1 MILSL
6 AALEISVGLVV
17 LSWLARVAF
26 DPSYKFRST
35 PLDLPVLIFFV
46 LRLLSVLSSVEP
58 GASQVFFWKEAP
70 FFVFFFALTQTLDVK
85 NENLLSLVFLCFL
98 IGAFIGSVHGIYVH
112 FTEGYARAR
121 SVTSGYMTLGMYL
134 TAIMALTLPS
144 FEKLLKPRSVV
155 WGVFVVSLLALL
167 FTLNRTHLIIIA
179 CVLLLIGVVRYRRL
193 LWLAPA
199 IFIVAYALSPA
210 LGGRL
215 STLSSPVTTSS
226 DRNILWADAWE
237 RLLDHPFLGYG
248 PYTFSHVFDDYDKLT
263 DKLVGGW
270 HNDYLQIPV
279 ESGFPSLL
287 ALLWVFGSSLY
298 YCFRYRPW
306 RGREWNA
313 RLSLG
318 VGLMLASLY
327 FAAFF
332 GAGAFD
338 VINAQLLRFG
348 LAIAGL
354 LPVFEKVEKGNPVE
368 SDHIPE

>member
-1 MILSL
+1 
-6 AALEISVGLVV
+6 
-17 LSWLARVAF
+17 
-26 DPSYKFRST
+26 
-35 PLDLPVLIFFV
+35 
-46 LRLLSVLSSVEP
+46 
-58 GASQVFFWKEAP
+58 
-70 FFVFFFALTQTLDVK
+70 
-85 NENLLSLVFLCFL
+85 
-98 IGAFIGSVHGIYVH
+98 
-112 FTEGYARAR
+112 
-121 SVTSGYMTLGMYL
+121 
-134 TAIMALTLPS
+134 
-144 FEKLLKPRSVV
+144 
-155 WGVFVVSLLALL
+155 VFVVSLLALL

-306 RGREWNA
+306 RGR
-313 RLSLG
+313 
-318 VGLMLASLY
+318 
-327 FAAFF
+327 AAFF